1 MQIIMSKSNTELLQD
16 ILKSVNTL
24 HKRINNVNI
33 NLENLKQDVDIIKK
47 NIIDVNVRLPERKT
61 GFFRDYWENK
71 KE

>member
-1 MQIIMSKSNTELLQD
+1 MSKSNTELLQD

>member
-1 MQIIMSKSNTELLQD
+1 MSKTNTELLQD

-33 NLENLKQDVDIIKK
+33 DLQNLKNDIDIIKK

-61 GFFRDYWENK
+61 GWFRDYWDNNK
-71 KE
+71 E

>member
-1 MQIIMSKSNTELLQD
+1 MSKSNTELLQD

-47 NIIDVNVRLPERKT
+47 NTIDINIRLPERKT

>member
-1 MQIIMSKSNTELLQD
+1 MSKSNTELLQD

-33 NLENLKQDVDIIKK
+33 DLQNFKEDIDIIKK
-47 NIIDVNVRLPERKT
+47 NIIDVNVRLPVRKS
-61 GFFRDYWENK
+61 GYLYDYWA

>member
-1 MQIIMSKSNTELLQD
+1 MSKSNTELLQD

-47 NIIDVNVRLPERKT
+47 NTIDINVRLPERKT

>member
-1 MQIIMSKSNTELLQD
+1 MSKTNTELLQD

-47 NIIDVNVRLPERKT
+47 NTIDINVRLPERKS
-61 GFFRDYWENK
+61 GWLRDYWENK

>member
-1 MQIIMSKSNTELLQD
+1 MSKSNTELLQD

-33 NLENLKQDVDIIKK
+33 NLENLKNDVDIIKK
-47 NIIDVNVRLPERKT
+47 NTIDINVRLPVRKS
-61 GFFRDYWENK
+61 GYLYDYWDKK